1 MTLYRAF
8 FIAVAIGGI
17 GYLSVVLTSAHAPTI
32 IHLGIMGDSTS
43 DDRGGAYASTT
54 LSWDE
59 LLERYRGID
68 VGRWGAWGGTRRSGY
83 EYNWALSGAAAE
95 DVVNAGQA
103 TGLAQQ
109 VAAGEVNT
117 VVLYIGG
124 NDFSIWNGA
133 YAKIY
138 NGSPADKTLEDYVNT
153 VVSSIATA
161 IDTVRAAGPVNMLV
175 TNLKDGGANPL
186 QFPDPIKRQLVSN
199 VIVSVNAGIRSV
211 VNARSG
217 VALVDLHNAATNP
230 VISSR
235 IDLANGN
242 LMVAGQG
249 ISLKTNGD
257 EPHHALLSDWHYGTV
272 IGCLLANYIFI
283 NPLDSQFGQNIPP
296 FSDQECL
303 TNAGIFV
310 GARKQADHQLQE

>member
-1 MTLYRAF
+1 MILYRAF
-8 FIAVAIGGI
+8 FIAGAIGGI
-17 GYLSVVLTSAHAPTI
+17 GYLSVVLTSAHAPTVT
-32 IHLGIMGDSTS
+32 HLGIMGDSAS
-43 DDRGGAYASTT
+43 DEYRADDDRGGAYASTT

-59 LLERYRGID
+59 LLERYRGIN
-68 VGRWGAWGGTRRSGY
+68 VGRWGTWGGTRRSGY
-83 EYNWALSGAAAE
+83 EHNWALSGATAE
-95 DVVNAGQA
+95 DVVNTGQA

-117 VVLYIGG
+117 VVLYVGA
-124 NDFSIWNGA
+124 NDFAIWNGA

-138 NGSPADKTLEDYVNT
+138 KGTLVDKTLEDYVNS

-161 IDTVRAAGPVNMLV
+161 IDTVRAAGPVNMIV
-175 TNLKDGGANPL
+175 TNLEDGGANPS

-199 VIVSVNAGIRSV
+199 VIVSVNADIRSV

-217 VALVDLHNAATNP
+217 VALVDLHNAASDP

-235 IDLANGN
+235 IDLTNGN

-257 EPHHALLSDWHYGTV
+257 EPHHALLSDGHFGTV
-272 IGCLLANYIFI
+272 IGCLLANYIFV
-283 NPLDSQFGQNIPP
+283 NPLDSKFGQNIPP
-296 FSDQECL
+296 FSDEECL
-303 TNAGIFV
+303 TNAGIYV
-310 GARKQADHQLQE
+310 GVR